1 MCPRRLLCTGICRR
15 GGCKIQQLQFVGAL
29 FVKQFFNESSTSG
42 DVGTLRQIIIVAFFC
57 LLLALSMLLRV
68 PTPSSISGSVEIK
81 TN

>member
-42 DVGTLRQIIIVAFFC
+42 DVGTLRQIIIVAFVC
-57 LLLALSMLLRV
+57 LFLACIV
-68 PTPSSISGSVEIK
+68 YVTPSSNSEFHKWFSRD
-81 TN
+81 